1 MDNKTKPYILKLKIP
16 GTLRIKKNSKRIFKN
31 KGRKGYTVLPSEAY
45 EEWNYN
51 TRALIGNA
59 FFESMDMPY
68 SVLPL
73 TKLISVEVHVY
84 YKGPQMDL
92 SGALESIG
100 DTLEGLIW
108 KNDKQI
114 MSWDGSRL
122 HHDKENPRTE
132 VFVRG
137 FDE

>member
-1 MDNKTKPYILKLKIP
+1 MKPSILTINIP

-31 KGRKGYTVLPSEAY
+31 KWRKGYKVLPSKAY
-45 EEWNYN
+45 ERWNDRARLLIQDTLIRQQCRLYN
-51 TRALIGNA
+51 V
-59 FFESMDMPY
+59 F
-68 SVLPL
+68 PL
-73 TKLISVEVHVY
+73 EGLLSVEVHVY

-92 SGALESIG
+92 SGTLESIG

-132 VFVRG
+132 VFVGG
-137 FDE
+137 FEWNN